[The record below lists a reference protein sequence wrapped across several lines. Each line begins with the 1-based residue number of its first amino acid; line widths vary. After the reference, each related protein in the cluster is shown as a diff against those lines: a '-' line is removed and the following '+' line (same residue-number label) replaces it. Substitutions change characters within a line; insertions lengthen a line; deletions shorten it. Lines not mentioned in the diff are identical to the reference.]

1 MMQKR
6 VVVSFRGGNTNDDD
20 ESVMA
25 CGGVMFSFNNARW
38 PIGIGTGAVEGH
50 ATSGRSSEKHAV
62 FKKEGRTALHGE
74 LFLRLARE
82 YDPSNRPLSSR
93 AGYCDCDVQERFL
106 TKKIN
111 QASGLNL

>member
-25 CGGVMFSFNNARW
+25 CGGVMFRFNNARR

-62 FKKEGRTALHGE
+62 FKKEGRKDGV
-74 LFLRLARE
+74 AR
-82 YDPSNRPLSSR
+82 R
-93 AGYCDCDVQERFL
+93 AFSTLGTRVR
-106 TKKIN
+106 
-111 QASGLNL
+111 SV

>member
-1 MMQKR
+1 MNVMRRRGTEEALTGMRMMQKR

-38 PIGIGTGAVEGH
+38 PIGIGTGAVVGH
-50 ATSGRSSEKHAV
+50 ATSGRSSERHAV

-74 LFLRLARE
+74 LFLLLARE
-82 YDPSNRPLSSR
+82 YVRS
-93 AGYCDCDVQERFL
+93 V
-106 TKKIN
+106 
-111 QASGLNL
+111 